1 MSQDDRWIPPEAW
14 KTVVDSVPLVSV
26 DLIIKYEGGVLLG
39 LRENEP
45 AKGEWFVPGGTVL
58 KNERL
63 TEAVHRV
70 AEMEVG
76 CDVEIQEQLGVFE
89 HFYDTSDVDG
99 VDSKH
104 YVANGFVVEPI
115 KEQLIEINDSQHSQ
129 LRVAK
134 PPFDNL
140 HPYVQRYLEQI
151 TIKE

>member
-1 MSQDDRWIPPEAW
+1 MAKDERWVGGEEW
-14 KTVVDSVPLVSV
+14 NVVVDSVPIVSV
-26 DLIIKYEGGVLLG
+26 DLIIKHEGGVLLG

-45 AKGEWFVPGGTVL
+45 AKGEWFVPGGTVF

-104 YVANGFVVEPI
+104 YVANAFVVEPTQ
-115 KEQLIEINDSQHSQ
+115 EQHVEISDSQHSQ
-129 LRVAK
+129 LQVFE
-134 PPFDNL
+134 PPSDDL
-140 HPYVQRYLEQI
+140 HPYVQRYLNQI
-151 TIKE
+151 SINT